1 VKQLQD
7 KIHRKLFL
15 GFMQMHILYH
25 AKREPIY
32 GVWMMEELREHGYE
46 TGPGTLYPILHDLE
60 AFGLLTAASV
70 NTNGK
75 VRKYYSIT
83 EAGVRA
89 LEEGIEKATE
99 LLRELRQ

>member
-1 VKQLQD
+1 MQD

-60 AFGLLTAASV
+60 ALGLLCASSA
-70 NTNGK
+70 TINGK

-99 LLRELRQ
+99 LLRELRR

>member
-1 VKQLQD
+1 MQD

-46 TGPGTLYPILHDLE
+46 TGPGTRRPILHDLE

>member
-1 VKQLQD
+1 MQD

-15 GFMQMHILYH
+15 GFIQMHILYH
-25 AKREPIY
+25 AKKEPIY

-46 TGPGTLYPILHDLE
+46 TGPGTLYPILHEMEML
-60 AFGLLTAASV
+60 GLLSATSV

-75 VRKYYSIT
+75 VRKYYAIT
-83 EAGVRA
+83 PAGTRA

-99 LLRELRQ
+99 LLREIRP